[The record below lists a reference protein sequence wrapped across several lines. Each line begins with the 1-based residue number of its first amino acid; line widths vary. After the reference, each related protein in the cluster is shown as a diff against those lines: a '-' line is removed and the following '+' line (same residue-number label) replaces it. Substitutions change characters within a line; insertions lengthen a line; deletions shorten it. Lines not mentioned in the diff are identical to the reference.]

1 MRFTATRLR
10 VELFKVLDKILKTGV
25 PVEIERKGKILK
37 IVPVEPE
44 DKLKNLSPHPDF
56 LKCDPEDIIHMDWSG
71 DWRP

>member
-44 DKLKNLSPHPDF
+44 DKLKNLTPHPDF